1 MDDKDIIDEFILE
14 AKEHLDTIEDDFL
27 LLEKQKDNPDQEL
40 INKVFRP
47 IHSIKGAAGFLGFSK
62 ISELTHAMETLL
74 SMIRAGEVR
83 PESEFIDALLKG
95 VDHLGIM
102 IDDIKHSNDMDI
114 SKVHD
119 HLNSILGRAMSPKV
133 RNEMNTTVHLS
144 NSKGDEVGF
153 DINKFILKNIPSNML
168 LYVLKYDL
176 TALSKTRSPLELVR
190 KLLDSGE
197 ILDANIDIPSDD
209 LHDGLPED
217 PLTYELLYATAI
229 QPDDIQKA
237 TELPDK
243 RIIHIKREPETE
255 NEYKISYSAAIP
267 EKTPE
272 KSLEKPIK
280 KPIEKPIE
288 KPIKKPIKKSD
299 DSKTTPVSSE
309 NDPPEPL
316 ADHKTESSTPARPAK
331 LSIDFTNTIRINVD
345 ILDKLMMLAGELVLV
360 RNQQLISADSSEPV
374 SKSVVQR
381 LDIITTELQETI
393 MRTRM
398 QPIEKIFG
406 KFPRVVRE
414 LGKKLGKQIEISITG
429 SEVELD
435 KTILESLADPLIHL
449 IRNSCDHG
457 IENHEQRIKAGKPE
471 TGRIQIKASHEAGR
485 INIEIRDDGAGIDP
499 KIIRQKAME
508 KGMKTEA
515 DLDRMSDREIMQL
528 ILLPGFSSTDSISE
542 VSGRGVGMDVVKAGV
557 EKLGGNLDFESR
569 TGWGTA
575 FHLRLPLTL
584 AIIPCLIV
592 AVGKNRYAVPQVNLV
607 ELVCLYDEDVK
618 TKIEHA
624 DDQEVYRLRDRLLPM
639 VRLSEVLS
647 RPDPFTREV
656 RAEITVHYRNFQYS
670 ESSQSLNFAVV
681 KVGGDRFGLIID
693 SVLGTEEIVVK
704 PMHSGMKFLD
714 IYSGATVMGDGKVAL
729 ILDIEGIAA
738 HAGLCFD
745 DTDRSS
751 QHAKGDGDLQT
762 VLLFKYGEREQFA
775 IALPLISRVERISV
789 FDIEHI
795 GEKEFIAINGI
806 STLVLRPDKVLNVSP
821 GNEKEEMFLILPKYI
836 KRPVGLLASSLVDI
850 EESPVKLNIDSYVED
865 GIMGTSII
873 RGCMTL
879 FADFFRLVE
888 KAEPEWFSERRKETP
903 PPDDKKHIL
912 VVEDASFFRQ
922 LVKGYLESDGYSVI
936 TAENGQVGLDRIND
950 TMFDLVVSDIEMPVM
965 NGWDF
970 LKNVREGIRQQG
982 IPAVA
987 LTALNSEKDR
997 MKALKCGYDRYEV
1010 KIDRERF
1017 LTAVAE
1023 LLNG

>member
-40 INKVFRP
+40 VNKVFRP

-83 PESEFIDALLKG
+83 AESEFIDALLKG
-95 VDHLGIM
+95 VDHLSIM
-102 IDDIKHSNDMDI
+102 IDDIEHSNEMDI

-153 DINKFILKNIPSNML
+153 DINKFTLKNIPSNML

-176 TALSKTRSPLELVR
+176 TALSKTRGPLELIR
-190 KLLDSGE
+190 KLLNSGE

-209 LHDGLPED
+209 LHDGLPEE

-237 TELPDK
+237 TELPDE
-243 RIIHIKREPETE
+243 RIIHIQREPGTADQDKMA
-255 NEYKISYSAAIP
+255 EYEQHPPGPPQGGNLQRLPEKPP
-267 EKTPE
+267 EKTDDPE
-272 KSLEKPIK
+272 
-280 KPIEKPIE
+280 
-288 KPIKKPIKKSD
+288 
-299 DSKTTPVSSE
+299 TTVVYSE
-309 NDPPEPL
+309 NVPPPSEPL
-316 ADHKTESSTPARPAK
+316 AEEEPESQTPAKSAR
-331 LSIDFTNTIRINVD
+331 LSIGFSNSIRINVD

-374 SKSVVQR
+374 SKSIVQR
-381 LDIITTELQETI
+381 LDIVTTELQETI

-398 QPIEKIFG
+398 QPIEKIFA

-414 LGKKLGKQIEISITG
+414 LGKKLGKHIEISITG

-449 IRNSCDHG
+449 IRNCCDHG
-457 IENHEQRIKAGKPE
+457 IESPEQRISAGKPE
-471 TGRIQIKASHEAGR
+471 TGHIQINACHEAGR

-499 KIIRQKAME
+499 KIIRQKVIE

-515 DLDRMSDREIMQL
+515 ELERMNDREIMQL
-528 ILLPGFSSTDSISE
+528 ILLPGFSSAESISE
-542 VSGRGVGMDVVKAGV
+542 VSGRGVGMDVVMAGV

-569 TGWGTA
+569 AGQGTH

-592 AVGKNRYAVPQVNLV
+592 GVGKNRYAIPQVNLV

-618 TKIEHA
+618 TKIERA

-639 VRLSEVLS
+639 VRLSESLS
-647 RPDPFTREV
+647 RPEPFTREV
-656 RAEITVHYRNFQYS
+656 RSEITEHYRNFQYP
-670 ESSQSLNFAVV
+670 ESSHSLNFAVV
-681 KVGGDRFGLIID
+681 KVRADRFGLIID

-704 PMHSGMKFLD
+704 PMHSAMKFLD

-729 ILDIEGIAA
+729 ILDIESIAA
-738 HAGLCFD
+738 HAGLTFD

-751 QHAKGDGDLQT
+751 VHAKGDRDLQT
-762 VLLFKYGEREQFA
+762 VLLFKYGEKEQFA
-775 IALPLISRVERISV
+775 IALPIIRRVERISV
-789 FDIEHI
+789 SEIEHI
-795 GEKEFIAINGI
+795 GEKEFITINGI

-836 KRPVGLLASSLVDI
+836 KRPVGLLASTLVDI
-850 EESPVKLNIDSYVED
+850 EESPVKLNADSYVED

-879 FADFFRLVE
+879 FTDMFRLVE
-888 KAEPEWFSERRKETP
+888 KAEPEWFSDRRKEAP
-903 PPDDKKHIL
+903 PPDDTKKIL
-912 VVEDASFFRQ
+912 LVEDASFFRH

-936 TAENGQVGLDRIND
+936 TAENGQLGLDRIND
-950 TMFDLVVSDIEMPVM
+950 TTFDLVVSDIEMPVM

-970 LKNVREGIRQQG
+970 LKNVRRGSRQHG

-997 MKALKCGYDRYEV
+997 IKALKCGYDRYEV
-1010 KIDRERF
+1010 KIDREKF

-1023 LLNG
+1023 LLNETGNLKLET